1 MERYILV
8 AAVLIMAFASAIIP
22 KIMRNRYQNKFL
34 ELFKQGEFDQLDELL
49 NKSIVKYLF
58 MPFNLEYIRLN
69 IALIKEDSVAIDKQI
84 DLLTSMKM
92 TEKQKED
99 VYLKALNYYVTMGNN
114 DRAKKMYECAMTLKD
129 KNLTKS
135 ADMTYDIF
143 VNKGYKYL
151 DELEKNLDN
160 CSKDY
165 KVFNCYLV
173 ALMYENK
180 NDKKKAEYYHSLTEK
195 LKIELNEKIKEEKK

>member
-1 MERYILV
+1 MEKYILV
-8 AAVLIMAFASAIIP
+8 AAVLIMALASAIVP
-22 KIMRNRYQNKFL
+22 NVMRNRYQNKFL

-49 NKSIVKYLF
+49 NKPVVKYLF

-69 IALIKEDSVAIDKQI
+69 IALIKDNGEAIDKQI

-129 KNLTKS
+129 K
-135 ADMTYDIF
+135 

>member
-99 VYLKALNYYVTMGNN
+99 V
-114 DRAKKMYECAMTLKD
+114 
-129 KNLTKS
+129 
-135 ADMTYDIF
+135 
-143 VNKGYKYL
+143 
-151 DELEKNLDN
+151 
-160 CSKDY
+160 
-165 KVFNCYLV
+165 
-173 ALMYENK
+173 
-180 NDKKKAEYYHSLTEK
+180 
-195 LKIELNEKIKEEKK
+195 

>member
-1 MERYILV
+1 MEKYILV
-8 AAVLIMAFASAIIP
+8 AAVLIMALASAIVP
-22 KIMRNRYQNKFL
+22 NVMRNRYQNKFL

-49 NKSIVKYLF
+49 NKPVVKYLF

-69 IALIKEDSVAIDKQI
+69 IALIKDNGEAIDKQI

-129 KNLTKS
+129 KNLTKR

-173 ALMYENK
+173 SLMYENK
-180 NDKKKAEYYHSLTEK
+180 NDKNKADYYRDLTEK
-195 LKIELNEKIKEEKK
+195 LKKELSAEKGEV